1 MFRKYNQGLRR
12 IFDSDVDFRTKAE
25 LGDINGD
32 GNVNQI
38 DVEPFVALL
47 VAGRFQTA
55 ADINCDG
62 AVDLL
67 DVGAFVD
74 LLVGG

>member
-1 MFRKYNQGLRR
+1 MSLSLNQLEQ
-12 IFDSDVDFRTKAE
+12 I

-32 GNVNQI
+32 GNVNLI